1 MGQGKRSLYFNSVI
15 AATDKCL
22 SVVDGERR
30 DGCRYFLLINASE
43 VYLFAVLL
51 RCELETLGSH
61 SVFSY
66 YPCGVKYHIKH
77 TEIPIS
83 NIHFPDRKSVV

>member
-15 AATDKCL
+15 ATDRCL
-22 SVVDGERR
+22 SIVDGERR
-30 DGCRYFLLINASE
+30 DGCRYVLLFNASE

-61 SVFSY
+61 SVISY
-66 YPCGVKYHIKH
+66 YPRGLKYHIKH
-77 TEIPIS
+77 TEIIQ
-83 NIHFPDRKSVV
+83 